1 MSFNIKRMYFGIF
14 VIFAVEFSINNN
26 MIVSLAL
33 LIAGIVMIIV
43 GADKLTDGA
52 AAIAARYGISSLVI
66 GLTVVAFG
74 SSMPEFVISF
84 ISSLKGSTEIAI
96 GNVVGSNIFNI
107 LFIVGC
113 TAAVF
118 PIKVTNRT
126 VYKDLPFA
134 VMSSLVLFVVACD
147 AFIDDAQWNVITRS
161 DGLLLICFFVVFMFY
176 TLATARSSEGASE
189 EPVAPESIMPVWKS
203 VLYVLLGLAG
213 LIFGGDFFVD
223 GACDVARLLGVS
235 ESVIALTLVSGGT
248 SLPELAASLMAARK
262 RDSGMAIGNVIG
274 SVVFN
279 AFWILGASATVSQL
293 PLGHITVFDLFT
305 LLVASV
311 VMWILA
317 RTGKIINRV
326 EGGIMVL
333 MYVGYIAYLLN

>member
-1 MSFNIKRMYFGIF
+1 M
-14 VIFAVEFSINNN
+14 
-26 MIVSLAL
+26 VSLAL

-134 VMSSLVLFVVACD
+134 VMSSFVLFVVACD

-223 GACDVARLLGVS
+223 GACDVARFLGVS

-293 PLGHITVFDLFT
+293 PLGHIT
-305 LLVASV
+305 
-311 VMWILA
+311 
-317 RTGKIINRV
+317 
-326 EGGIMVL
+326 
-333 MYVGYIAYLLN
+333 

>member
-107 LFIVGC
+107 LFLV
-113 TAAVF
+113 AV
-118 PIKVTNRT
+118 R
-126 VYKDLPFA
+126 LPF
-134 VMSSLVLFVVACD
+134 
-147 AFIDDAQWNVITRS
+147 
-161 DGLLLICFFVVFMFY
+161 
-176 TLATARSSEGASE
+176 
-189 EPVAPESIMPVWKS
+189 
-203 VLYVLLGLAG
+203 
-213 LIFGGDFFVD
+213 
-223 GACDVARLLGVS
+223 
-235 ESVIALTLVSGGT
+235 
-248 SLPELAASLMAARK
+248 
-262 RDSGMAIGNVIG
+262 
-274 SVVFN
+274 
-279 AFWILGASATVSQL
+279 SQ
-293 PLGHITVFDLFT
+293 
-305 LLVASV
+305 S
-311 VMWILA
+311 
-317 RTGKIINRV
+317 R
-326 EGGIMVL
+326 
-333 MYVGYIAYLLN
+333 